1 MINNGYKD
9 NLRFS
14 VKITL
19 GFEKSMIEK
28 RPSYRLL
35 SRQDDLYLAKIKL
48 LYQANLIKPVVE

>member
-35 SRQDDLYLAKIKL
+35 SRQDDLYLARIKL
-48 LYQANLIKPVVE
+48 LYQANLIKPVAE

>member
-35 SRQDDLYLAKIKL
+35 SRQDDLI
-48 LYQANLIKPVVE
+48 PS